1 MKKLTPFWTV
11 MISIMLL
18 TIVGNLIILVIPVQE
33 MFGAQGGEMVQL
45 RTSHVPTMSDLDDLK
60 KEQKQIKKDIIE
72 MTGYW

>member
-18 TIVGNLIILVIPVQE
+18 TIVVNLIMLVIPIEE

-45 RTSHVPTMSDLDDLK
+45 RTSHVPTISDLNSLRE
-60 KEQKQIKKDIIE
+60 EQKQIKKDIIE

>member
-18 TIVGNLIILVIPVQE
+18 TIVGNLILLIIPIEE
-33 MFGAQGGEMVQL
+33 MFGTQGGTMVQL

-60 KEQKQIKKDIIE
+60 KEQIQIKKDIIK